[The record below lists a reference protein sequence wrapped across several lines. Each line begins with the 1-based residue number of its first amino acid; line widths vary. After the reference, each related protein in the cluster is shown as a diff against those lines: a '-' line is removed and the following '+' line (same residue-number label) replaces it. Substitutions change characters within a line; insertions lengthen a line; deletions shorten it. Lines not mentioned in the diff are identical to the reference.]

1 MGGEEGWPARCTPEL
16 PAGDVFLSLQQH
28 LPALRRTRRRTER
41 SARSAQRNSGGCGSA
56 LGKGRGGTG
65 GAKGKPSA
73 HRAAPVFPERSSPP
87 PCHFGMRLTH
97 GDSLF
102 PEPIIIIIIF

>member
-56 LGKGRGGTG
+56 LGKGRGEPEEP
-65 GAKGKPSA
+65 KGSPPHTELPRCSRSA
-73 HRAAPVFPERSSPP
+73 HHLRRVTL
-87 PCHFGMRLTH
+87 G
-97 GDSLF
+97 
-102 PEPIIIIIIF
+102 